1 MTSGTS
7 GYYPNPTE
15 VAIADTWHGPYKV
28 LGNPHPDDKTQTSY
42 HSQISSVFKVEGK
55 KDLYIACADRWLPE
69 AMDKE
74 YEVYKEM
81 FIAIFTGKEFDYS
94 RMGEPV
100 VENTSIADY
109 VWLPFRFDGEMA
121 YLDWKEEWRIEDYD

>member
-1 MTSGTS
+1 
-7 GYYPNPTE
+7 
-15 VAIADTWHGPYKV
+15 
-28 LGNPHPDDKTQTSY
+28 
-42 HSQISSVFKVEGK
+42 
-55 KDLYIACADRWLPE
+55 
-69 AMDKE
+69 
-74 YEVYKEM
+74 M